1 MSKPLQRRHARWIAF
16 PLALSTLTAVVAV
29 TADAYWPGSG
39 DGSAAGTA
47 GEPLSITMTAGT
59 ATTQLSPGG
68 TADVALT
75 ISNPNLFGVRIT
87 ELSLDLSA
95 GTGGF
100 AVDAAHTGCAVS
112 TLSYTRQTNGGV
124 GWTVPAKLGAV
135 NGSLPLN
142 LPGALTMDAA
152 AANAC
157 QGAGF
162 TVFLVAG

>member
-1 MSKPLQRRHARWIAF
+1 MRWGAVV
-16 PLALSTLTAVVAV
+16 AVSTLIAAVAV

-47 GEPLSITMTAGT
+47 GGPLSITMTAGT

-68 TADVALT
+68 TAGVTLT

-87 ELSLDLSA
+87 ELSLDTGA

-100 AVDAAHTGCAVS
+100 AVDAAHAGCAVS
-112 TLSYTRQTNGGV
+112 TLSYARQTNGGV
-124 GWTVPAKLGAV
+124 GWTVPAKAGAV

-142 LPGALTMDAA
+142 LSAALTMNAA

-157 QGAGF
+157 QGAVF
-162 TVFLVAG
+162 TVFLLAG